1 MTEIGKIDEETMRKV
16 IKVYPNSVVAQAYR
30 MGLKDKSLELAP
42 EIEKL
47 MKK

>member
-1 MTEIGKIDEETMRKV
+1 MNEEETIRDV

-42 EIEKL
+42 KIEKL
-47 MKK
+47 MNK